1 MGLCLAKTPISKG
14 CPQKRTQIKS
24 NQVDGCVVFNQSC
37 SRSRKRKVKNP
48 SRPLTKK
55 EVFVCFGWSLNKV
68 SCLSLINAIYYTYLS
83 QANSRDLPKGQNF
96 GFDRNTERKLRA
108 LFGRKTL
115 FRPKVAVS
123 ALYFCQKC
131 DRNRLLSAETGSLG
145 RSSPYRPKFFLLA
158 NVRFQPKLLF
168 SLCFG
173 RNTRLISTKSDI
185 YPDGT

>member
-131 DRNRLLSAETGSLG
+131 DRQKQALSAEAAPTGRNSFFWQM
-145 RSSPYRPKFFLLA
+145 SDFSQNCFFLSVLA
-158 NVRFQPKLLF
+158 ETL
-168 SLCFG
+168 G
-173 RNTRLISTKSDI
+173 
-185 YPDGT
+185 